1 MFPDIMALVII
12 AVTVGVGLLI
22 IAHQEITSDR
32 AEQDPSS
39 TS

>member
-12 AVTVGVGLLI
+12 AVTVGGGLLLI
-22 IAHQEITSDR
+22 GQQEITPDR
-32 AEQDPSS
+32 TEQDPSS